1 MLGTKHPLDLPGQD
15 AFAITSPVECG
26 SFTLQ
31 GVFPAALIHP
41 PIRIDRRR
49 RQAATPGFDPAKWV
63 VLTKQG
69 APSNRK
75 HVLTLIFWVF
85 PPRSSELFRAPC
97 PSSTA
102 LLGLASC
109 HPTSHPFASSTPAL
123 SCNVTCVPS
132 LERRRG
138 SRFCSHA
145 TVSAEV
151 LVFWCSSLRQSDMS
165 DRVTLS

>member
-63 VLTKQG
+63 VLTEQG

-75 HVLTLIFWVF
+75 HVLTLIF
-85 PPRSSELFRAPC
+85 
-97 PSSTA
+97 
-102 LLGLASC
+102 
-109 HPTSHPFASSTPAL
+109 
-123 SCNVTCVPS
+123 
-132 LERRRG
+132 
-138 SRFCSHA
+138 
-145 TVSAEV
+145 
-151 LVFWCSSLRQSDMS
+151 
-165 DRVTLS
+165 